1 MGAELYLPKR
11 LPLCGVITLER
22 IEALVCVVVPFM
34 VKRCPTTMLYA
45 IARVLS
51 LRVLAAKV

>member
-11 LPLCGVITLER
+11 LPLCGVITLKR
-22 IEALVCVVVPFM
+22 IEALVCVVVALM
-34 VKRCPTTMLYA
+34 VKRCPATMLYA
-45 IARVLS
+45 IARVLN